1 MNMNNLKIFVNVAD
15 AANIT
20 RAAEALH
27 ITQPAVSKAVKNL
40 EEDLG
45 VALFYRDK
53 RNGLTLTDTGER
65 ILGFARKMM
74 LMEEKIYQ
82 TAYMSKNMLE
92 GTLRI
97 ATLPYGSIFFL
108 VKALSRF
115 QKKYSQVSVEITE
128 GSTLEVNRM
137 VSEHIAEFGISVIP
151 TEDFEHEILKK
162 DHIVAISKEPLD
174 LKYVDLAKLKQ
185 KFYASQPAWE
195 SILPVLEQNH
205 IKYQGRFKIVGI
217 QTVRTIVEE
226 GIGIGLQ
233 AESILPENTGAYFRY
248 PTKPQINTDFVLIT
262 NKFDDLS
269 PAAKAF
275 IETIHEIMQNPAAEP
290 YTPPEIDP

>member
-1 MNMNNLKIFVNVAD
+1 MNINNLKIFINVAD
-15 AANIT
+15 AASIT

-27 ITQPAVSKAVKNL
+27 ITQPAVSKAVKKL
-40 EEDLG
+40 EDDLG
-45 VALFYRDK
+45 VPLFFRDK
-53 RNGLTLTDTGER
+53 RNGLALTDTGER
-65 ILGFARKMM
+65 ILGFARQML
-74 LMEEKIYQ
+74 LMEERIYQ

-115 QKKYSQVSVEITE
+115 QTKYPQVNVEITE

-137 VSEHIAEFGISVIP
+137 VAKHAAEFGISLIP
-151 TEDFEHEILKK
+151 ASDFEYEILKK
-162 DHIVAISKEPLD
+162 DRIVALSKAPLNS
-174 LKYVDLAKLKQ
+174 KYVNLSRLKQ
-185 KFYASQPAWE
+185 RIYVSQPAWE

-205 IKYQGRFKIVGI
+205 IKDHGRFKIVGAR
-217 QTVRTIVEE
+217 TVRTIAEE

-233 AESILPENTGAYFRY
+233 AESILPKNTKAYLIY
-248 PTKPQINTDFVLIT
+248 PIKPQIRSDFILIA

-275 IETIHEIMQNPAAEP
+275 IETIHEITRELDAG
-290 YTPPEIDP
+290 